1 MADSD
6 SDLEKTE
13 KPTPRRIQQAR
24 EEGNVPRSRELSIFA
39 ILVFGFAGFWML
51 SSWILARADAL
62 IIKGLKLDKFI
73 TNDSSLMM
81 DHLGEMFVDGL
92 ILISP
97 IFVILIVASFISPF
111 ALKSIIFSTKAL
123 IPKFE
128 RLNPIEGIKRLFSL
142 MSLMELG
149 KAILKTALL
158 GGIGLV
164 LLWKD
169 RAELLSL
176 NSEDVYRAIGHS
188 GNLVMWSIMIIVA
201 SLIIVVVIDVPFQ
214 VWNYYDKLKMT
225 IEEIKK
231 EMKEMDGNPFVKS
244 RRRAIASQL
253 SRGQMISAVPGS
265 DVIVTNPT
273 HYAIALSYKDGM
285 SAPKVVAMGV
295 DNMALKIRE
304 VAKENKIA
312 IIEAPP
318 LARALYKYTDVNQE
332 IPQEFYQSVAE
343 VIGYTYQ
350 LKKWEKSGG
359 QYPLPPET
367 FFTNKFE
374 LEK

>member
-1 MADSD
+1 M

-13 KPTPRRIQQAR
+13 AATPRRIQQAR
-24 EEGNVPRSRELSIFA
+24 EEGNVPKSRELSIFA
-39 ILVFGFAGFWML
+39 ILIFGFASFWLL
-51 SSWILARADAL
+51 SSWLLSRADAL
-62 IIKGLKLDKFI
+62 VRKGLKLDKYT
-73 TNDSSLMM
+73 TNNPGLML
-81 DHLGEMFVDGL
+81 DHLGEMFIDGL
-92 ILISP
+92 VLISP
-97 IFVILIVASFISPF
+97 IFVILIIASFISPL
-111 ALKSIIFSTKAL
+111 ALKSVIFSTKAL

-149 KAILKTALL
+149 KAILKTILL

-164 LLWKD
+164 LLWKYKN
-169 RAELLSL
+169 EMLSL

-188 GNLVMWSIMIIVA
+188 GDLIMWSIMIVVS
-201 SLIIVVVIDVPFQ
+201 SLIIIVVIDVPFQ
-214 VWNYYDKLKMT
+214 IWNYYDKLKMT

-231 EMKEMDGNPFVKS
+231 EMKEMEGNPYVKS

-265 DVIVTNPT
+265 DVIITNPT

-295 DNMALKIRE
+295 DNIALKIRE
-304 VAKENKIA
+304 VAKENKIS
-312 IIEAPP
+312 IVEAPP

-343 VIGYTYQ
+343 VIGYMYQ
-350 LKKWEKSGG
+350 LKKWEKNGG
-359 QYPLPPET
+359 QYPIPPET

-374 LEK
+374 LEN

>member
-1 MADSD
+1 MSD

-13 KPTPRRIQQAR
+13 QATPKRIQQAR

-39 ILVFGFAGFWML
+39 ILVFGFSGFWML
-51 SSWILARADAL
+51 SNWFLSKADAL
-62 IIKGLKLDKFI
+62 VIKGLKLNKYI
-73 TNDSSLMM
+73 TNDSSLLL

-97 IFVILIVASFISPF
+97 IFVILIIASFISPL

-123 IPKFE
+123 VPKFS
-128 RLNPIEGIKRLFSL
+128 RLDPIEGIKRLFSL
-142 MSLMELG
+142 MSLMELA
-149 KAILKTALL
+149 KAILKTMLL
-158 GGIGLV
+158 GGIGLF
-164 LLWKD
+164 LLWKYKN
-169 RAELLSL
+169 EMLGL

-188 GNLVMWSIMIIVA
+188 GDLVIWSIMIVVG
-201 SLIIVVVIDVPFQ
+201 SLIVVVVIDVPFQ
-214 VWNYYDKLKMT
+214 IWNYYDKLKMT

-231 EMKEMDGNPFVKS
+231 EMKEMDGNPHVKA

-273 HYAIALSYKDGM
+273 HYAIALSYKEGM

-312 IIEAPP
+312 IVEAPP
-318 LARALYKYTDVNQE
+318 LARALYKYTDVDQE
-332 IPQEFYQSVAE
+332 IPQQFYQSVAE
-343 VIGYTYQ
+343 VIGYMYQ

-359 QYPLPPET
+359 QYPMPPET
-367 FFTNKFE
+367 FFTGKFD

>member
-1 MADSD
+1 MSE
-6 SDLEKTE
+6 LEKTE

-51 SSWILARADAL
+51 SSWLLARADAL
-62 IIKGLKLDKFI
+62 IIKGLKLNRYV
-73 TNDSSLMM
+73 TNDSSLLI

-123 IPKFE
+123 VPKFE

-169 RAELLSL
+169 RTELLSL

-188 GNLVMWSIMIIVA
+188 GDLVMWSIMIVVS

-231 EMKEMDGNPFVKS
+231 EMKEMDGNPYVKS

-253 SRGQMISAVPGS
+253 SRGQMISAVPSS

-285 SAPKVVAMGV
+285 SAPRVVAMGV

-312 IIEAPP
+312 IVEAPP
-318 LARALYKYTDVNQE
+318 LARALYKYTDVGQE

-343 VIGYTYQ
+343 VIGYMYQ
-350 LKKWEKSGG
+350 LKKWEKNGG
-359 QYPLPPET
+359 QYPIPPET
-367 FFTNKFE
+367 FFNGKFE

>member
-1 MADSD
+1 MSD

-13 KPTPRRIQQAR
+13 QATPKRIQQAR

-39 ILVFGFAGFWML
+39 ILVFGFSGFWML
-51 SSWILARADAL
+51 SGWFLSKADAL
-62 IIKGLKLDKFI
+62 VIKGLKLNKYI
-73 TNDSSLMM
+73 TNDSSLLL

-97 IFVILIVASFISPF
+97 IFVILIIASFISPL
-111 ALKSIIFSTKAL
+111 ALRSIIFSTKAL
-123 IPKFE
+123 MPKFS
-128 RLNPIEGIKRLFSL
+128 RLDPIEGIKRLFSL
-142 MSLMELG
+142 MSLMELA
-149 KAILKTALL
+149 KAILKTMLL
-158 GGIGLV
+158 GGIGLF
-164 LLWKD
+164 LLWKYKN
-169 RAELLSL
+169 EMLGL

-188 GNLVMWSIMIIVA
+188 GDLVIWSIMIVIG
-201 SLIIVVVIDVPFQ
+201 SLIVVVVIDVPFQ
-214 VWNYYDKLKMT
+214 IWNYYDKLKMT

-231 EMKEMDGNPFVKS
+231 EMKEMEGNPHVKS

-273 HYAIALSYKDGM
+273 HYAIALSYKEGM

-312 IIEAPP
+312 IVEAPP
-318 LARALYKYTDVNQE
+318 LARALYKYTDVDQE
-332 IPQEFYQSVAE
+332 IPQQFYQSVAE
-343 VIGYTYQ
+343 VIGYMYQ

-359 QYPLPPET
+359 QYPMPPET
-367 FFTNKFE
+367 FFTGKFD